1 MAPTDRP
8 ALGLVGGA
16 GALPALMAREA
27 QEAGWRLVVFALA
40 EPAAPLPPGA
50 DRVVPLRLGD
60 VGPLLEVLQSE
71 GIRHL
76 VLAGGVRK
84 DGLFQGMSLDGAA
97 RALLDRAPD
106 WTDESLLRAASAA
119 LESMG
124 IELLDQRRFLG
135 PWLAPAGHLA
145 GPPVDA
151 GLLAD
156 ARRGLEAARALGR
169 LCIGQTVVVKA
180 GTVVAVEAMEGT
192 DETIR
197 RGLALAGPGASVV
210 KAPAPG
216 HDYRFDVPA
225 IGPDTVARCAAGQ
238 ARILAVEA
246 ERVLLL
252 DRETVATEASRA
264 GLTVIGLGETA
275 GER

>member
-1 MAPTDRP
+1 LGGRAWPRLTWRRPSSRSEPPSPRWVGRGVGGWRVAPADRP

-40 EPAAPLPPGA
+40 EPAAPLPPG
-50 DRVVPLRLGD
+50 
-60 VGPLLEVLQSE
+60 
-71 GIRHL
+71 
-76 VLAGGVRK
+76 
-84 DGLFQGMSLDGAA
+84 
-97 RALLDRAPD
+97 
-106 WTDESLLRAASAA
+106 
-119 LESMG
+119 
-124 IELLDQRRFLG
+124 
-135 PWLAPAGHLA
+135 
-145 GPPVDA
+145 DA

-252 DRETVATEASRA
+252 DRDTVATEASRA
-264 GLTVIGLGETA
+264 GLTVIGLGETT
-275 GER
+275 GDR